1 MIESLNDFPATTG
14 IAKRKEKNIKGIK
27 KESKMW
33 EYLKEISV
41 D

>member
-14 IAKRKEKNIKGIK
+14 IAKRKKNIKGIK
-27 KESKMW
+27 KESKIW

>member
-1 MIESLNDFPATTG
+1 MISLLLQTG
-14 IAKRKEKNIKGIK
+14 IAKRKNKNKNIKGIK
-27 KESKMW
+27 KESKIW

>member
-1 MIESLNDFPATTG
+1 MISLLLQTG
-14 IAKRKEKNIKGIK
+14 IAKRKKKNKNIKGIK
-27 KESKMW
+27 KESKIW

>member
-1 MIESLNDFPATTG
+1 MISLLQLTG
-14 IAKRKEKNIKGIK
+14 IAKIKNKNKNIKGIK
-27 KESKMW
+27 KDSKIW